1 MGVKF
6 RSYRKSCF
14 ECGCLGL
21 VKCQRASWRDGSRVV
36 DYVSNE
42 MKRSLRSLLL
52 LLGGELR
59 MKLERSWKS
68 VENIRLGF
76 GREEDEDGWG

>member
-1 MGVKF
+1 MSKEV
-6 RSYRKSCF
+6 
-14 ECGCLGL
+14 
-21 VKCQRASWRDGSRVV
+21 
-36 DYVSNE
+36 
-42 MKRSLRSLLL
+42 KRSLRSLLL

-76 GREEDEDGWG
+76 GREEDEGGWG